1 MDIVELMEWLKIPYR
16 LQKPISPNTW
26 KDDEKMFQ
34 KITGTKGG
42 NSEKRDA
49 AMLVFKM

>member
-1 MDIVELMEWLKIPYR
+1 MKT
-16 LQKPISPNTW
+16 NTW